1 MRKIIITCLM
11 VTAIFVNSVYAADTP
26 LIERVD
32 TAVNNYDENIDI
44 SDNQLND
51 DEFVAA
57 MTEYFAKYSSA
68 GLINCTLQAYD
79 NDENGLYDVIAPE
92 YRYSEQ
98 MSRIINRQ
106 NDRAEDK
113 IISKAANLA
122 SEEQVKYVYAY
133 FCTNYVYDNE
143 LNYDLNHLY
152 TENSGTCASFSI
164 SFKNIMDKLDI
175 PCKIVISD
183 DMTHEWNQVFINNE
197 WRNIDITEGI
207 RLYGTGYA
215 GAVWRAY
222 LTTNN

>member
-11 VTAIFVNSVYAADTP
+11 VTMMFVNSVYAADTP

-79 NDENGLYDVIAPE
+79 NDENGLYDVIIPE

-113 IISKAANLA
+113 IIAQTITLSAEDK
-122 SEEQVKYVYAY
+122 VKYVYTY
-133 FCTNYVYDNE
+133 FCTHFTYDDD
-143 LNYDLNHLY
+143 LNYDLKHLY
-152 TENSGTCASFSI
+152 EENSGTCASFSI
-164 SFKNIMDKLDI
+164 AFKNIMDKLSFLGLQFSL
-175 PCKIVISD
+175 KG
-183 DMTHEWNQVFINNE
+183 Q
-197 WRNIDITEGI
+197 
-207 RLYGTGYA
+207 
-215 GAVWRAY
+215 
-222 LTTNN
+222 

>member
-11 VTAIFVNSVYAADTP
+11 AAMLFVGNVYAADTP
-26 LIERVD
+26 LIKIDE
-32 TAVNNYDENIDI
+32 AVSNHEEYIDL
-44 SDNQLND
+44 SDNQLTS
-51 DEFVAA
+51 EELVKT
-57 MTEYFAKYSSA
+57 MTEYFGTYPNA
-68 GLINCTLQAYD
+68 GLINCGFQAYD
-79 NDENGLYDVIAPE
+79 EDKNGLYDVIVPE

-113 IISKAANLA
+113 IIAQTSTLSAEDK
-122 SEEQVKYVYAY
+122 VKYVYTY
-133 FCTNYVYDNE
+133 FCTHFTYDDD
-143 LNYDLNHLY
+143 LNYDLKHLY
-152 TENSGTCASFSI
+152 EENSGTCASFSVA
-164 SFKNIMDKLDI
+164 FKNIMDKLDI

-222 LTTNN
+222 LTSEN

>member
-79 NDENGLYDVIAPE
+79 NDENGLYDVIIPE

-113 IISKAANLA
+113 IIAQTSTLSAEDK
-122 SEEQVKYVYAY
+122 VKYVYTY
-133 FCTNYVYDNE
+133 FCTHFTYDDD
-143 LNYDLNHLY
+143 LNYDLKHLY
-152 TENSGTCASFSI
+152 EENSGTCASFSVA
-164 SFKNIMDKLDI
+164 FKNIMDKLDI

-222 LTTNN
+222 LTKEN

>member
-11 VTAIFVNSVYAADTP
+11 VTAIFVNSIYAADTP

-32 TAVNNYDENIDI
+32 MAVNNYDENIDI

-79 NDENGLYDVIAPE
+79 NDENGLYDVIIPE
-92 YRYSEQ
+92 YRCSEQ

-113 IISKAANLA
+113 IISKAAGLA
-122 SEEQVKYVYAY
+122 PEEQVKYVYAY
-133 FCTNYVYDNE
+133 FCTHYAYDNE

-152 TENSGTCASFSI
+152 TENSGTCASFSVA
-164 SFKNIMDKLDI
+164 FKNIMDKLDI
-175 PCKIVISD
+175 PCKIIISE